1 MKFKSDHT
9 LDQRQIESERIRQ
22 KYPER
27 VPVICERA
35 DRSQT
40 VVDIDKKK
48 YLVPSDLTVGQF
60 MFVIRKR
67 LKLPPEQAIFLFVN
81 GTIPPTAA
89 LMNQIYD
96 EHRDVDGFLYITY
109 SGENTFGNQGYDLA

>member
-1 MKFKSDHT
+1 MKFKVEHT
-9 LDQRQIESERIRQ
+9 LEQRKAESERIRQ

-27 VPVICERA
+27 VPVICEKA

-40 VVDIDKKK
+40 MVDIDKKK

-67 LKLPPEQAIFLFVN
+67 LKLPPEQVVAWSLFDFYFMIKPLN
-81 GTIPPTAA
+81 SLSGHFPLRQWNHSPDCCF
-89 LMNQIYD
+89 D
-96 EHRDVDGFLYITY
+96 E
-109 SGENTFGNQGYDLA
+109 SGV

>member
-1 MKFKSDHT
+1 MCRDTDKVFHSCF
-9 LDQRQIESERIRQ
+9 
-22 KYPER
+22 YYY
-27 VPVICERA
+27 RA
-35 DRSQT
+35 DRSQS

-81 GTIPPTAA
+81 GTIPPTGA
-89 LMNQIYD
+89 LMNQIYE

-109 SGENTFGNQGYDLA
+109 SGENTFGCGTH

>member
-1 MKFKSDHT
+1 MKFKSEHT
-9 LDQRQIESERIRQ
+9 LEQRQQESARIRE

-35 DRSQT
+35 ERSQS
-40 VVDIDKKK
+40 VIDIDKKK

-81 GTIPPTAA
+81 GTIPPTGS
-89 LMNQIYD
+89 LMSQVYEDYRD
-96 EHRDVDGFLYITY
+96 EDGFLYINY
-109 SGENTFGNQGYDLA
+109 AGENIFGR

>member
-1 MKFKSDHT
+1 
-9 LDQRQIESERIRQ
+9 
-22 KYPER
+22 
-27 VPVICERA
+27 
-35 DRSQT
+35 
-40 VVDIDKKK
+40 
-48 YLVPSDLTVGQF
+48 